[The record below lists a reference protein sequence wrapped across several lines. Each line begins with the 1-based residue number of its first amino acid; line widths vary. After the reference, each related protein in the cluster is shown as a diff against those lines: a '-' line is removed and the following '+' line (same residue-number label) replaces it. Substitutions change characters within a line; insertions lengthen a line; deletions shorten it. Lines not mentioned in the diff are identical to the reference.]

1 MTLAS
6 KGPFPFKGKGGN
18 AWNVQFLREQLESLQ
33 QQRELTLRQMK
44 TLIHE
49 YETTFGNQLQAYMV
63 MHKTANGQY
72 LRWRMSGIKQR
83 YFAIADDDI
92 GKTFLAAH
100 STTVMRAIS
109 DFEESRLRLNY
120 LHGIQFYEIKSTRK
134 LITQLLD
141 INEYSRAEVC

>member
-18 AWNVQFLREQLESLQ
+18 GWNIQTLREQLESLK

-44 TLIHE
+44 TLIYE
-49 YETTFGNQLQAYMV
+49 YETTFGNQLQAYLV

-83 YFAIADDDI
+83 YFAIADDEI
-92 GKTFLAAH
+92 GQTFLLSH
-100 STTVMRAIS
+100 SPAVMKVLS
-109 DFEESRLRLNY
+109 EFEEARLRLNY
-120 LHGIQFYEIKSTRK
+120 LHGIRFYEIKTTRK
-134 LITQLLD
+134 LINQLLAL
-141 INEYSRAEVC
+141 NEHSRATAC

>member
-18 AWNVQFLREQLESLQ
+18 GCNIQTLREQLESLQ

-44 TLIHE
+44 TLINE
-49 YETTFGNQLQAYMV
+49 YETTFGNQLQAYLV

-92 GKTFLAAH
+92 GKTFLSSH
-100 STTVMRAIS
+100 STPVMKS
-109 DFEESRLRLNY
+109 LSGFEESRLRLNY
-120 LHGIQFYEIKSTRK
+120 FHGVLFYEIKSTRK
-134 LITQLLD
+134 LISQLLAL
-141 INEYSRAEVC
+141 NESSKAGVC